1 MSETIL
7 IEIGIFWCT
16 LFNFAG
22 DMNHE
27 WIGNYWLPSLGL
39 PQYRTTFMECL
50 VDARMLDHLNKK
62 DLRGQLKMIDSFHR
76 TSLQYGISCLKR
88 LNYDRT
94 ALEERRK
101 SCENIIADVIVWSN
115 DRIIRWI
122 SNIGL
127 KVRIGPTSSTSPHC
141 SNRNFLIFQQSQ
153 QEYGNNLLESGVH
166 GALIALD
173 ESFDANAMA
182 LALQIPTQNIQVSF
196 SFPDSNASPFLFPI
210 LIVISSHIASRMT

>member
-1 MSETIL
+1 MNPKYFTSSFFT
-7 IEIGIFWCT
+7 
-16 LFNFAG
+16 G

-122 SNIGL
+122 SNLGL
-127 KVRIGPTSSTSPHC
+127 KVSVKNTLTDDAGH
-141 SNRNFLIFQQSQ
+141 IF
-153 QEYGNNLLESGVH
+153 N
-166 GALIALD
+166 
-173 ESFDANAMA
+173 
-182 LALQIPTQNIQVSF
+182 IPFFMFQHFTGIWQ
-196 SFPDSNASPFLFPI
+196 
-210 LIVISSHIASRMT
+210 